1 MKHNS
6 FASGVL
12 SIVSRSDYDD
22 MPSGGGGRRGKGNKG
37 LTLGVLICILVV
49 LIIVVVRLIFAP
61 NEKLEVL
68 PPTVVEK
75 ENSQSVS
82 SSTNENN
89 EELEIAEIEIP
100 IVLEEEVSEDE
111 ALSEVDATRE
121 EVMEI
126 VIEDSSTDTEP
137 SEILNTDN
145 SLISEDSNLSESIT
159 IDEPIE
165 ELVTEEVEIPE
176 ESQSVRE
183 ENANY
188 ETIPDT
194 IYEENNSPIYSDEY
208 TSQTLDTIDEEKE
221 DTIVIEKEER
231 LGDDERQSVSLSPSS
246 EESSVE
252 EIVEVPPLV
261 AKEVVENKVEEP
273 IEEDESAIVIEPEP
287 YDPFIR
293 EDVLSLRKSL
303 DDLLSRINFDFIL
316 NDEEDNEKANE
327 VVEQALDE
335 EKEEVDFNT
344 PDMIPEEGIVLEIEE
359 VPEKQEILEETE
371 IEETTSPLNNDHR
384 DVIVDEVKEDKATLI
399 SEKSNEILNG
409 SSINTE
415 NNRVILTSTPGSAV
429 KSPVKGIVVESKR
442 IDGEKTISIEAENG
456 DIWRFSGFE
465 RVSVKLD
472 NEIKEG
478 SVLGS
483 IGSSSGSSIS
493 IWIFDE
499 EDI

>member
-194 IYEENNSPIYSDEY
+194 IYEENNSPISNDEY

-384 DVIVDEVKEDKATLI
+384 DVIVDEVKEDKAALI